1 MNPPT
6 DELSIAAASRRL
18 DALASANPELVDHEA
33 AGEDNRT
40 AWLEVLHVDEKGRSP
55 MTPRSKERG
64 TQLAFRLPDE
74 LVERIDEH
82 VKRLGR
88 DNPGL
93 DFTRTDAVR
102 SLLVRALD
110 DVEGSDKGRKR

>member
-1 MNPPT
+1 VST
-6 DELSIAAASRRL
+6 DEIAIASASRRL
-18 DALASANPELVDHEA
+18 DALARSNPELVDHNA
-33 AGEDNRT
+33 TGEDNRA
-40 AWLEVLHVDEKGRSP
+40 AWVEVLQADAKGRSP

-64 TQLAFRLPDE
+64 TQLAFRLPEE
-74 LVERIDEH
+74 LVERIDTH

-110 DVEGSDKGRKR
+110 DVEAGDKGKKR